1 MSVVNI
7 NKDNFE
13 KEIKQFDKPIVI
25 DVYATWCGPC
35 QQMKPIFN
43 DLAKEFDGRAKF
55 TALNVD
61 EVRDLSIM
69 FGVTSVPTFVFY
81 YNGEMHSKD
90 TGYMSKE
97 ALKSRVEEFIASV

>member
-1 MSVVNI
+1 MSVINI
-7 NKDNFE
+7 NKENFD

-35 QQMKPIFN
+35 QQMKPIFAE
-43 DLAKEFDGRAKF
+43 LAKEFDGRCKF
-55 TALNVD
+55 AALNVD
-61 EVRDLSIM
+61 EVRDISIM

-81 YNGEMHSKD
+81 FNGEMHSKD

-97 ALKSRVEEFIASV
+97 ALKSRIEDFIASV

>member
-1 MSVVNI
+1 MSIITI

-13 KEIKQFDKPIVI
+13 KEIKQNDKPVVI
-25 DVYATWCGPC
+25 EVYATWCGPC
-35 QQMKPIFN
+35 QQMKPIFTE
-43 DLAKEFDGRAKF
+43 LSQEFENRCKF
-55 TALNVD
+55 AALNVD

-97 ALKSRVEEFIASV
+97 ALKSRVEEFLASV

>member
-13 KEIKQFDKPIVI
+13 KEIKQYDKPIVI

-35 QQMKPIFN
+35 QQMKPIFT
-43 DLAKEFDGRAKF
+43 DLAQEFHGRCKF
-55 TALNVD
+55 AALNVD

-97 ALKSRVEEFIASV
+97 ALKSRIEDFIGSV

>member
-1 MSVVNI
+1 MPVVNI

-13 KEIKQFDKPIVI
+13 KEIKQYDKPIVI

-35 QQMKPIFN
+35 QQMKPIFT
-43 DLAKEFDGRAKF
+43 DLAKEFSDRCKF
-55 TALNVD
+55 AALNVD

-97 ALKSRVEEFIASV
+97 ALSARIEDFIKSI

>member
-1 MSVVNI
+1 MPVTI
-7 NKDNFE
+7 TKDNFE
-13 KEIKQFDKPIVI
+13 KEIKQYDKPVVI

-35 QQMKPIFN
+35 QQMKPIFTE
-43 DLAKEFDGRAKF
+43 LAGEFAGRCKF
-55 TALNVD
+55 AALNVD

-81 YNGEMHSKD
+81 NNGEIHSKE

>member
-1 MSVVNI
+1 MPVTI

-13 KEIKQFDKPIVI
+13 TEIKKSDQPIII

-35 QQMKPIFN
+35 QQMKPIFTE
-43 DLAKEFDGRAKF
+43 LAKEFEGKCNFAE
-55 TALNVD
+55 LNVD
-61 EVRDLSIM
+61 EARDISIM

-81 YNGEMHSKD
+81 NNGEMHSKD

-97 ALKSRVEEFIASV
+97 ALKARIEDFLSSI

>member
-1 MSVVNI
+1 MPISI

-13 KEIKQFDKPIVI
+13 VEVKRCKMPIII

-35 QQMKPIFN
+35 QQMKPLFAE
-43 DLAKEFDGRAKF
+43 LAEEFKGRCKF
-55 TALNVD
+55 VALNVD
-61 EVRDLSIM
+61 EARDLSIM

-81 YNGEMHSKD
+81 NNGEMHAKD

-97 ALKSRVEEFIASV
+97 ALRARIDDFIQSI

>member
-1 MSVVNI
+1 MPVVNI

-13 KEIKQFDKPIVI
+13 KEIKQYDKPVVI

-43 DLAKEFDGRAKF
+43 DLEKEFEGRCKF
-55 TALNVD
+55 AALNVD

-81 YNGEMHSKD
+81 FNGEMHSKD

-97 ALKSRVEEFIASV
+97 ALKSRIEEFVTSV